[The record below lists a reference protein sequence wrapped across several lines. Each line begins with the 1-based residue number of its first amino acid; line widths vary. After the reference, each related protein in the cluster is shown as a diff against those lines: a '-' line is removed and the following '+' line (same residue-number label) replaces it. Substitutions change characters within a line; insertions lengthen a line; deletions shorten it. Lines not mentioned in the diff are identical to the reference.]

1 MKIKRKFI
9 YLAIL
14 VAILLYANCFTTS
27 FKFSLIYSPYNDAG
41 ELYSVQSIFDN
52 TLFKNDP
59 VLTVIKNH
67 MNVVSKIREFAHNA
81 IYYLLMHFF
90 SFPLAIKIVSI
101 IFAILCTLLVY
112 KIGACLYSKD
122 YAYLLSSLFLFY
134 FLSMDTFYS
143 GQDRC
148 FGIFTFLVFLL
159 FLVKEKFYFLPFF
172 LPLVIFIYQPLLYVF
187 TTVCLLIPFLYR
199 KNIKLSWYILFLAI
213 SILIGLLFIFN
224 DKLLNTIITNIPLL
238 RSYKYYCGNNIVN
251 PLNPWH
257 FLLYFVLNLNEHS
270 RLYVYFTYFF
280 IAVSLIIVILKRK
293 KAFSLPK
300 AIWLIFLG
308 SFFSFLIIYPANPIL
323 ASRQL
328 VFSLPLFLVFFVST
342 NISGIIIK
350 SKIKSAILLS
360 FLISVFV
367 LLHPIFGEV
376 HDYKEYKPVYG
387 YIESLPKDVF
397 IAGYPGSL
405 VMDKIPFFSKRTV
418 FFSDYMDDLL
428 YLTYGAEGFRERRQN
443 LISALYADSIE
454 EVKFFITKYKI
465 DYLIIET
472 SYYNDSLF
480 DHLKQSVVPYG
491 RQTWSI
497 IKTKIETKN
506 FTLLDFVKEYHDFE
520 LKNAGG
526 DIFIISA
533 KKILNK

>member
-1 MKIKRKFI
+1 
-9 YLAIL
+9 
-14 VAILLYANCFTTS
+14 
-27 FKFSLIYSPYNDAG
+27 
-41 ELYSVQSIFDN
+41 
-52 TLFKNDP
+52 
-59 VLTVIKNH
+59 
-67 MNVVSKIREFAHNA
+67 
-81 IYYLLMHFF
+81 
-90 SFPLAIKIVSI
+90 
-101 IFAILCTLLVY
+101 
-112 KIGACLYSKD
+112 
-122 YAYLLSSLFLFY
+122 
-134 FLSMDTFYS
+134 
-143 GQDRC
+143 
-148 FGIFTFLVFLL
+148 
-159 FLVKEKFYFLPFF
+159 
-172 LPLVIFIYQPLLYVF
+172 
-187 TTVCLLIPFLYR
+187 
-199 KNIKLSWYILFLAI
+199 
-213 SILIGLLFIFN
+213 
-224 DKLLNTIITNIPLL
+224 
-238 RSYKYYCGNNIVN
+238 
-251 PLNPWH
+251 
-257 FLLYFVLNLNEHS
+257 
-270 RLYVYFTYFF
+270 
-280 IAVSLIIVILKRK
+280 
-293 KAFSLPK
+293 
-300 AIWLIFLG
+300 
-308 SFFSFLIIYPANPIL
+308 
-323 ASRQL
+323 
-328 VFSLPLFLVFFVST
+328 
-342 NISGIIIK
+342 
-350 SKIKSAILLS
+350 
-360 FLISVFV
+360 
-367 LLHPIFGEV
+367 LHPIFGEV